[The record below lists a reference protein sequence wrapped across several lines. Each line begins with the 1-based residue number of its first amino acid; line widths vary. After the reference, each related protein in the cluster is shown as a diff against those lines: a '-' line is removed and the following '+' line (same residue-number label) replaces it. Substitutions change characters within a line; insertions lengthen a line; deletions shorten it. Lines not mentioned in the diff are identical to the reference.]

1 LRAQAPW
8 LEMDGE
14 MAISVTDHNKL
25 MSCSSLQGEANLLV
39 FPDLDT
45 ANITYSLLKTAAG
58 SGVSIGPILLGTAQ
72 PMHTLT
78 ATATVRRFVN
88 MTALTVTGVNV
99 PPETTDR
106 PNFLIKLQE
115 EKQ

>member
-1 LRAQAPW
+1 
-8 LEMDGE
+8 
-14 MAISVTDHNKL
+14 
-25 MSCSSLQGEANLLV
+25 
-39 FPDLDT
+39 
-45 ANITYSLLKTAAG
+45 
-58 SGVSIGPILLGTAQ
+58 
-72 PMHTLT
+72 
-78 ATATVRRFVN
+78 VRRFVN